1 MGWPREG
8 RINLMQLNLDPG
20 GAIFN
25 SSSMTKLHSLCSMC
39 SCICLTKV
47 PNWKKFRQRVCH
59 EKRSIGTVFFMDM
72 NINCTTN
79 TRIVTVTAVSLDTSF
94 GYVTQ
99 GKTYWRLEREHICC
113 SFPWP
118 GRKSFSELLKHGPNR
133 DHEASLDPRSSETD
147 AFFFPSGLK
156 QDKSRS
162 SQSALLCS
170 RSFACTAGISWAHTC
185 LNNWTSSSKDIP
197 SLRTGS
203 WCRGSRRPC
212 SISIPCIE
220 PFHHA
225 RYYSNPSVDLPPYFR
240 TDIWYGVAP
249 RKPPFP
255 PATCTLGYRIPVP
268 AIVKNAHR

>member
-59 EKRSIGTVFFMDM
+59 EKRSIGTVFFFMDM

-133 DHEASLDPRSSETD
+133 DHETSLDPRSSETD
-147 AFFFPSGLK
+147 AFFFL
-156 QDKSRS
+156 R
-162 SQSALLCS
+162 A
-170 RSFACTAGISWAHTC
+170 W
-185 LNNWTSSSKDIP
+185 SKTNLEAV
-197 SLRTGS
+197 SLH
-203 WCRGSRRPC
+203 C
-212 SISIPCIE
+212 CI
-220 PFHHA
+220 A
-225 RYYSNPSVDLPPYFR
+225 V
-240 TDIWYGVAP
+240 
-249 RKPPFP
+249 
-255 PATCTLGYRIPVP
+255 
-268 AIVKNAHR
+268 